1 MATCTGERPLQCNH
15 CDKDFQD
22 NSQLK
27 IHVNNHTGEK
37 PYRCSHCGKAF
48 ARKIILK
55 YMCWFTLER
64 MHTYKRRYCDKAFAR
79 KNHFKIHVLDHT
91 GENAY

>member
-22 NSQLK
+22 NTQLI

-37 PYRCSHCGKAF
+37 PCRCSHCG
-48 ARKIILK
+48 
-55 YMCWFTLER
+55 
-64 MHTYKRRYCDKAFAR
+64 KAFAR
-79 KNHFKIHVLDHT
+79 KNHFKIHVLVHT
-91 GENAY
+91 GENAYI